1 MLSLSA
7 AAMAP
12 LRTMSQKV
20 SPGAWW
26 VIMATFRR
34 GVVAACGACAPT
46 AAGAC
51 VACDGAPPP
60 LQAMATVASPP
71 AHTRNNERFADTPR
85 RVLVIQ
91 RVSLARCLLW
101 PDSHYA
107 HLARLSIHL
116 LILSRM
122 PGKSVGRARPHRH
135 VPGVRLPAVSCLPHA
150 AAAAI
155 GNRRFLWCRRP
166 SAVQVSGARCDRSCP
181 GS

>member
-34 GVVAACGACAPT
+34 GVVAACGACAPA

-85 RVLVIQ
+85 RLLVIQ

-122 PGKSVGRARPHRH
+122 PENRLGARVRTGTSLASVC
-135 VPGVRLPAVSCLPHA
+135 S
-150 AAAAI
+150 
-155 GNRRFLWCRRP
+155 P
-166 SAVQVSGARCDRSCP
+166 SAVSPMPQPPPSEIAVSSGVAGRPRS
-181 GS
+181 

>member
-34 GVVAACGACAPT
+34 GVVAACGACAPA

-60 LQAMATVASPP
+60 MQAMARVASPP

-91 RVSLARCLLW
+91 RVSLARCLL
-101 PDSHYA
+101 
-107 HLARLSIHL
+107 LARHTLRASCQVVNTSTHPFQDAEKI
-116 LILSRM
+116 
-122 PGKSVGRARPHRH
+122 GGRARPHRR
-135 VPGVRLPAVSCLPHA
+135 VPGVRL
-150 AAAAI
+150 
-155 GNRRFLWCRRP
+155 
-166 SAVQVSGARCDRSCP
+166 
-181 GS
+181 